1 MAYYGY
7 RSLSCLHPS
16 SRRMSRM
23 SLHPHVITPVPAETA
38 RVARAAFPKGQPYL
52 TFRDA
57 LGTIF
62 QDEDFT
68 ALFPAWGP
76 PGLPPWRLALVT
88 ILQFRE
94 NLSDRQAAEAVRAR
108 IDWKYLLSL
117 DLTDPGF
124 DFSVLSEFRD
134 RLLAGSAEEVL
145 LDKLLERCRT
155 LGLLKVRGPQR
166 TDSTHVLAAIRVL
179 NRLELV
185 AETLRATLNALA
197 TVAPDWLQ
205 GLAPLPWYE
214 RYGRRIEDTRLPREQ
229 AQRDAYAQT
238 VGEDG
243 FHLLDALDA
252 PAAPQGLR
260 ELPMIATLRQTWQRH
275 YERTARALA
284 SPGELPE
291 YAVRFK
297 ASRELPP
304 AAEGFESPYDV
315 EARYRHKRDTQ
326 WTGYMVHVSET
337 CEPTAPHL
345 LTHVHTTPA
354 TVHEAQCTE
363 PIQQALIDKAVPPQ
377 EHFVD
382 AAYISSELLVHSRD
396 AQGITLRGPIRPSQG
411 WQTQVEGAYTLEQFE
426 VDWRQQ
432 QVRCPQGHLSVA
444 WWEHGGGQGSRPIIV
459 AFDKQTCG
467 TCPVRPSCTRAKHTG
482 RRLRLPPQDQYEA
495 LQVAQIWSASEEGQQ
510 LYKRRAGVEGT
521 LSQGVR
527 AFGLRRT
534 RYWGLAKTHVQHV
547 AIAAAI
553 NIDRIV
559 AWLDERPR
567 AMTRLSRFAA
577 LAPANADHRGEA
589 AA

>member
-1 MAYYGY
+1 I
-7 RSLSCLHPS
+7 
-16 SRRMSRM
+16 SRM
-23 SLHPHVITPVPAETA
+23 SLHPHVIAPVPEETA
-38 RVARAAFPKGQPYL
+38 RVARAAFPKGHPYL

-68 ALFPAWGP
+68 ALFPAWGQ

-88 ILQFRE
+88 IMQFRE
-94 NLSDRQAAEAVRAR
+94 NLADRQAAEAVRAR

-117 DLTDPGF
+117 ELTDPGF

-134 RLLAGSAEEVL
+134 RLLAGSAEELL
-145 LDKLLERCRT
+145 LDKLLERSRA
-155 LGLLKVRGPQR
+155 LGLLKARGQQR

-185 AETLRATLNALA
+185 AETLRAALNAVA

-205 GLAPLPWYE
+205 AMTPLAWYE
-214 RYGRRIEDTRLPREQ
+214 RYSRRIEESRLPKDKAARE
-229 AQRDAYAQT
+229 AYGQM

-243 FHLLDALDA
+243 FSLLDALEAPDA
-252 PAAPQGLR
+252 PREAQ
-260 ELPMIATLRQTWQRH
+260 ELPILESLRRTWQRH
-275 YERTARALA
+275 YERTARD
-284 SPGELPE
+284 PGTMGVAPA
-291 YAVRFK
+291 YQVRFK

-304 AAEGFESPYDV
+304 ATEGIESPYDA

-337 CEPTAPHL
+337 CEPTTPHL
-345 LTHVHTTPA
+345 LTHVHTTAA
-354 TVHEAQCTE
+354 TVHEAQCTI
-363 PIQQALIDKAVPPQ
+363 PIQQALVGKALPPR
-377 EHFVD
+377 EHLVD
-382 AAYISSELLVHSRD
+382 AAYVSAALLVESQEQ
-396 AQGITLRGPIRPSQG
+396 QGITLRGPTRPTQG
-411 WQTQVEGAYTLEQFE
+411 WQTQVEGAYTLEQFA
-426 VDWRQQ
+426 VDWDQQ
-432 QVRCPQGHLSVA
+432 HVRCPQGHLSVA

-459 AFDKQTCG
+459 EFDKHTCG
-467 TCPVRPSCTRAKHTG
+467 PCPVRPCCTRAKHTG

-495 LQVAQIWSASEEGQQ
+495 LQAAQTWYASEAGQQ
-510 LYKRRAGVEGT
+510 LYQRRAGVEGT

-567 AMTRLSRFAA
+567 AQTRTSRFAA
-577 LAPANADHRGEA
+577 LAPACTLPCGTLPGEDPGYPSRLL
-589 AA
+589 